1 MTTRVPSRMITTTGV
16 VAGSYT
22 AANITVNDSG
32 QITSASNGTGGGG
45 GATRTLT
52 TITATSNQTTFTA
65 SGGYTVGYVDV
76 YQNGI
81 KLVGGGDDF
90 TATNGN
96 DVVFTQGATVGDVV
110 EIVAYQLATVVS
122 TAGAKAGG
130 GIIVNK
136 TVIDESYTFPANHS
150 GFSIGPV
157 TVANGVTVALPGGQ
171 RWVVI

>member
-1 MTTRVPSRMITTTGV
+1 MICICVYVNQYCLISAGV
-16 VAGSYT
+16 TPEKAIKLT
-22 AANITVNDSG
+22 MNDVLRD
-32 QITSASNGTGGGG
+32 IFTASNG
-45 GATRTLT
+45 
-52 TITATSNQTTFTA
+52 
-65 SGGYTVGYVDV
+65 
-76 YQNGI
+76 
-81 KLVGGGDDF
+81 
-90 TATNGN
+90 N
-96 DVVFTQGATVGDVV
+96 DIVFTQGATVGDVV

-122 TAGAKAGG
+122 TAGAKGGG